1 MAITKFMQV
10 MFSATESEDQ
20 ELAKQVAED
29 IEAAKENG
37 NVETE
42 EIDYRHVGNG
52 DVMVHDKVNNELTLA
67 QRSEEDPNSY
77 DLIAMPDELLEKYLH
92 PAEDGVTPDESIAS
106 GETEDFHEH
115 VGPEYYEQGE
125 AKVQDLA
132 DAHEGCE
139 NGDCEEKEFSV
150 YTDNTAVQRIFSD
163 QAFMERL
170 FSEVIESEETA
181 KVGDIKVEKIGE
193 DTILVTSESTGDQ
206 AKVELDGEEMEVTEL
221 EQKEMSEVEDEE
233 MEDEQY
239 EPMFVVGVDVDNHV
253 IVDAPVYTEED
264 AADLIE
270 KLEDAGVEG
279 LGLFECPDEARE
291 HAEALL
297 NELGVQN
304 EENIAEPEQAE
315 FSDHNIYV
323 TRFFS
328 DAEVEEMYMER
339 FFSEIDPE
347 ECTDFMLKMF
357 SETEEDAPAQES
369 IEKAL
374 ESGKEVETAEEV
386 ITPVSEN
393 EVIVEDKENVEFTKV
408 VVNEGD
414 MDAEKISKE
423 EASEIL
429 GEEEEKKEEEK
440 EFSVTSYMVRLFSE
454 VEGEE
459 MPMKEDVEKAIESKE
474 VVETADEIITPVS
487 ENEVIVED
495 KENGEFTKVE
505 VAEDGELDAEAISEE
520 KASEIIEKKDEEAPV
535 EEPKSEEGPAPVEDL
550 KDEVKEAIEDKNE
563 EEEEKE
569 EEKSFSDPIMAKFFA
584 EVMAQAAPVAAPV
597 PVAETPMIQAP
608 VNAAPAEVPAEVM
621 PAEMPVAETPSVET
635 IEDQALA
642 AVQAIHEAAQNAANM
657 IQQAKEAPV
666 PGTEED
672 LQEAQFSGEKKNE
685 GEQKLFSETNTLNS
699 WLGRNIR

>member
-77 DLIAMPDELLEKYLH
+77 DLIAMPNELLEKYLH
-92 PAEDGVTPDESIAS
+92 PAEDGVTPDEAIAS

-132 DAHEGCE
+132 DAHEACE
-139 NGDCEEKEFSV
+139 GGECEEKEFSV

-170 FSEVIESEETA
+170 FNEVIESEETA

-221 EQKEMSEVEDEE
+221 EQKEMSEVEEEEYEDGE

-315 FSDHNIYV
+315 FSDHDIYV

-339 FFSEIDPE
+339 LFSEIDPE

-374 ESGKEVETAEEV
+374 ESRKEVETTEEV

-393 EVIVEDKENVEFTKV
+393 EVIVKDKENGEFTKV

-414 MDAEKISKE
+414 MDAEKISEE

-429 GEEEEKKEEEK
+429 GEEEK

-459 MPMKEDVEKAIESKE
+459 MPMKGDVEKAIESKE

-520 KASEIIEKKDEEAPV
+520 KASEIIEKKDEEAP
-535 EEPKSEEGPAPVEDL
+535 AEDL
-550 KDEVKEAIEDKNE
+550 KDEVKDEVKEAVEDK
-563 EEEEKE
+563 KE

-584 EVMAQAAPVAAPV
+584 EVMAQAAPVAAPMV
-597 PVAETPMIQAP
+597 Q
-608 VNAAPAEVPAEVM
+608 AAPAQAQQELLQAQAAQEVAQAAQDM
-621 PAEMPVAETPSVET
+621 PAVVEETPSVEE
-635 IEDQALA
+635 IEDKALA
-642 AVQAIHEAAQNAANM
+642 AVEAIHAAAQDAANM

-685 GEQKLFSETNTLNS
+685 GEQKLFSETSTLSS

>member
-77 DLIAMPDELLEKYLH
+77 DLIAMPNELLEKYLH
-92 PAEDGVTPDESIAS
+92 PAEDGVTPDEAIAS

-132 DAHEGCE
+132 DAHEACE
-139 NGDCEEKEFSV
+139 GGECEEKEFSV

-170 FSEVIESEETA
+170 FNEVIESEETA

-221 EQKEMSEVEDEE
+221 EQKEMSEVEEEEYEDGE

-315 FSDHNIYV
+315 FSDHDIYV

-339 FFSEIDPE
+339 FFSEINPE

-374 ESGKEVETAEEV
+374 ESGKEVETTEEV

-393 EVIVEDKENVEFTKV
+393 EVIVK
-408 VVNEGD
+408 
-414 MDAEKISKE
+414 
-423 EASEIL
+423 
-429 GEEEEKKEEEK
+429 
-440 EFSVTSYMVRLFSE
+440 
-454 VEGEE
+454 
-459 MPMKEDVEKAIESKE
+459 
-474 VVETADEIITPVS
+474 
-487 ENEVIVED
+487 D

-520 KASEIIEKKDEEAPV
+520 KASEIIEKKDEEAP
-535 EEPKSEEGPAPVEDL
+535 AEDL
-550 KDEVKEAIEDKNE
+550 KDEVKDEVKEAVEDK
-563 EEEEKE
+563 KE

-584 EVMAQAAPVAAPV
+584 EVMAQAAPVAAPMV
-597 PVAETPMIQAP
+597 Q
-608 VNAAPAEVPAEVM
+608 AAPAQAQQELLQAQAAQEVAQAAQDIPAVVE
-621 PAEMPVAETPSVET
+621 ETPSVEE
-635 IEDQALA
+635 IEDKALA
-642 AVQAIHEAAQNAANM
+642 AVEAIHAAAQDAANM

-685 GEQKLFSETNTLNS
+685 GEQKLFSETSTLSS
-699 WLGRNIR
+699 WLGCNIR

>member
-67 QRSEEDPNSY
+67 QRSEEDPDSY

-92 PAEDGVTPDESIAS
+92 PAEDGVTPDEAIAS

-132 DAHEGCE
+132 DAHEACE
-139 NGDCEEKEFSV
+139 GEECEEKEFSV

-221 EQKEMSEVEDEE
+221 EQKEMSEVEEEEYEDEE

-239 EPMFVVGVDVDNHV
+239 EPMFVVGVDVNNHV

-339 FFSEIDPE
+339 FFSEINPE

-393 EVIVEDKENVEFTKV
+393 EVIVEDKENGEFTKV

-414 MDAEKISKE
+414 MDAEKISEE

-429 GEEEEKKEEEK
+429 GEEEKD
-440 EFSVTSYMVRLFSE
+440 FSVTSYMVRLFSE

-474 VVETADEIITPVS
+474 VVETADEIITPIS

-520 KASEIIEKKDEEAPV
+520 KASEIIEKKDEEAPA

-550 KDEVKEAIEDKNE
+550 KDEVKEAVEDK
-563 EEEEKE
+563 KE

-584 EVMAQAAPVAAPV
+584 EVMAQTAPVAAPV
-597 PVAETPMIQAP
+597 PVAEAPMIQAP
-608 VNAAPAEVPAEVM
+608 VESAPAEAI
-621 PAEMPVAETPSVET
+621 PAEMPVEEVPSVEA

-666 PGTEED
+666 PGAEED

-685 GEQKLFSETNTLNS
+685 GEQKLFSETSTLSS

>member
-10 MFSATESEDQ
+10 MFSANEREDE

-42 EIDYRHVGNG
+42 EIDYRHMGNG

-67 QRSEEDPNSY
+67 QKSEEDPNSY
-77 DLIAMPDELLEKYLH
+77 DLIAMPDEILEQYLH
-92 PAEDGVTPDESIAS
+92 PAEDGVTPDESITS

-115 VGPEYYEQGE
+115 VDAEYYAQGE
-125 AKVQDLA
+125 AKVEDLA
-132 DAHEGCE
+132 MEHEACE
-139 NGDCEEKEFSV
+139 EGKCEEKEFSV

-181 KVGDIKVEKIGE
+181 KVGDIKIEKIDE
-193 DTILVTSESTGDQ
+193 DTVLVTSESTGDQ
-206 AKVELDGEEMEVTEL
+206 AKVELDGDEMEVTEL
-221 EQKEMSEVEDEE
+221 EQKEMSEVEEEYEDEL
-233 MEDEQY
+233 EDEQY

-328 DAEVEEMYMER
+328 DAELEEAYMER
-339 FFSEIDPE
+339 LFSEVDPE
-347 ECTDFMLKMF
+347 ECTDFMLKLF
-357 SETEEDAPAQES
+357 SETEEDAPAQEK
-369 IEKAL
+369 IEEAI
-374 ESGKEVETAEEV
+374 ESGKEVETADEI

-393 EVIVEDKENVEFTKV
+393 EVIVKDKENGEFTKV
-408 VVNEGD
+408 VVNDGD
-414 MDAEKISKE
+414 MDVEKISEKAAE
-423 EASEIL
+423 ELL
-429 GEEEEKKEEEK
+429 GEEEEK

-454 VEGEE
+454 IEGEE
-459 MPMKEDVEKAIESKE
+459 MPMKKDVEKALESKE

-487 ENEVIVED
+487 ENEVVVED
-495 KENGEFTKVE
+495 KENGEYTKVE

-520 KASEIIEKKDEEAPV
+520 KASEIIEKKNEEPAEEEPKEEPKEEAPV
-535 EEPKSEEGPAPVEDL
+535 EEKV
-550 KDEVKEAIEDKNE
+550 
-563 EEEEKE
+563 EEEEKEKVE

-584 EVMAQAAPVAAPV
+584 EVMAQAPVAAPV
-597 PVAETPMIQAP
+597 APVAPVPQEILQAQ
-608 VNAAPAEVPAEVM
+608 AAQEVAQAAQEVPAVVE
-621 PAEMPVAETPSVET
+621 ETSSVEA

-666 PGTEED
+666 PGAEED
-672 LQEAQFSGEKKNE
+672 LQEAQFSGEKKDGTTE
-685 GEQKLFSETNTLNS
+685 KLFSEVGTLNS
-699 WLGRNIR
+699 WLGRNVRR

>member
-67 QRSEEDPNSY
+67 QRSEEDPDSY

-132 DAHEGCE
+132 DAHEACE
-139 NGDCEEKEFSV
+139 GEECEEKEFSV

-221 EQKEMSEVEDEE
+221 EQKEMSEVEEEEYEDEE

-264 AADLIE
+264 AVDLIE

-315 FSDHNIYV
+315 FSDHDIYV

-339 FFSEIDPE
+339 FFSEVDPE

-393 EVIVEDKENVEFTKV
+393 EVIVEDKENGEFTKV

-414 MDAEKISKE
+414 MDAEKISEE

-429 GEEEEKKEEEK
+429 GEEEK

-459 MPMKEDVEKAIESKE
+459 MPMKGDVEKAIESKE

-505 VAEDGELDAEAISEE
+505 VAEDGELDAKAISEE
-520 KASEIIEKKDEEAPV
+520 KASEIIEKKDEEAP
-535 EEPKSEEGPAPVEDL
+535 AEDL
-550 KDEVKEAIEDKNE
+550 KDEVKEDVEDKKE
-563 EEEEKE
+563 E

-584 EVMAQAAPVAAPV
+584 EVMAQTAPIAAPMAQAAPAPV
-597 PVAETPMIQAP
+597 PQELLQAQAAQEVAQATQDI
-608 VNAAPAEVPAEVM
+608 PAVVE
-621 PAEMPVAETPSVET
+621 ETPSVEA
-635 IEDQALA
+635 IEDKALA
-642 AVQAIHEAAQNAANM
+642 AVEAIHAAAQDAANM

-666 PGTEED
+666 PGAEED

-685 GEQKLFSETNTLNS
+685 GEQKLFSETSTLSS